1 MDVLLLFIKENTIL
15 AFVICLGIFVFIYFG
30 YRKRKGERGEGTYS
44 ERDGAHNSIFSNV
57 ATSSISI
64 TSFGPN
70 KIKVLK
76 IIREFSDFDI
86 EDFLDTNSAFG
97 SSLEDLLEDL
107 PGKLLDIMP
116 GSFDEVSSLM
126 ELDVPTHDL
135 KMVAERLKDAGA
147 SIRIEEF

>member
-1 MDVLLLFIKENTIL
+1 MFIKENTIL
-15 AFVICLGIFVFIYFG
+15 AFVICLGIFVFIYFS

-86 EDFLDTNSAFG
+86 VNFLDTNSGEINSAFG

-107 PGKLLDIMP
+107 PEKLLDIMP
-116 GSFDEVSSLM
+116 ESFDEVSSLM
-126 ELDVPTHDL
+126 ELDVPTRDL
-135 KMVAERLKDAGA
+135 KMVSERLKELELA
-147 SIRIEEF
+147 